1 MRSRHH
7 RVFTAVLRAPS
18 NVAPLQDKNR
28 TATSSYV
35 GCAVCGKMF
44 RSDDYLDQH
53 FDRRHAHLLPADR
66 GCVADQC
73 GVLQCPSLDKRARPS
88 DTVRQAQCF
97 AVLRQCFGNADGSSS
112 RAAVEAMGT
121 CVEVLTRPHLTPLN

>member
-1 MRSRHH
+1 MLLAGCRLLNAMSVEH
-7 RVFTAVLRAPS
+7 TA
-18 NVAPLQDKNR
+18 
-28 TATSSYV
+28 SS
-35 GCAVCGKMF
+35 
-44 RSDDYLDQH
+44 
-53 FDRRHAHLLPADR
+53 
-66 GCVADQC
+66 CVHVITDQC